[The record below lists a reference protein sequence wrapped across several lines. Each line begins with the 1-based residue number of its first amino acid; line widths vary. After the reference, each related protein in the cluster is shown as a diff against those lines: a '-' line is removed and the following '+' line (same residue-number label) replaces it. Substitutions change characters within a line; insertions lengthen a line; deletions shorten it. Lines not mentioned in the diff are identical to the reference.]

1 MDRGYRAKPSPPT
14 ATSGRALISV
24 GICLTYLQ
32 PRKFKE
38 DYGRLI
44 LDRVGKSDREYL
56 TELSVYP
63 QYSGFVSL
71 AKEVMYLIRDAV
83 SSSNLFMTV

>member
-1 MDRGYRAKPSPPT
+1 MDRGCQARLSPPT

-44 LDRVGKSDREYL
+44 LGRVGKSDQEYS

-63 QYSGFVSL
+63 LFSGFVSL
-71 AKEVMYLIRDAV
+71 VKEVMYLIRDAV